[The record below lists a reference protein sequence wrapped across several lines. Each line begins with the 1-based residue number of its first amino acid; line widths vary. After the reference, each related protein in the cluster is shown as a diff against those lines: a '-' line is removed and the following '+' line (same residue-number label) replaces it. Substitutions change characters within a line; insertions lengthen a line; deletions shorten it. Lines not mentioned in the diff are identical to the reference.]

1 MQCVI
6 WARTSSAAVAARVKT
21 RTVTTNPQPTTFSLS
36 PNFLLFWIRL
46 YSSTDVCTR
55 VRTSALI
62 LVNKDTVQLQDGE
75 EPNWFSDQHS
85 TVINCAQQHST
96 VINCDQQHSTAISA
110 QLCTPS
116 HLRARVSLWLRR
128 RQQLHTARSQ
138 LNPRLAGTPT

>member
-21 RTVTTNPQPTTFSLS
+21 STVTINPQPTTFSS
-36 PNFLLFWIRL
+36 PNFLLFWMRL

-85 TVINCAQQHST
+85 I
-96 VINCDQQHSTAISA
+96 VINCDQHSTVRAVSP
-110 QLCTPS
+110 PS
-116 HLRARVSLWLRR
+116 
-128 RQQLHTARSQ
+128 
-138 LNPRLAGTPT
+138 

>member
-21 RTVTTNPQPTTFSLS
+21 STVTINPQPTTFSS

-62 LVNKDTVQLQDGE
+62 LVNKDTVQLQEGG

-85 TVINCAQQHST
+85 TVINC
-96 VINCDQQHSTAISA
+96 DQ
-110 QLCTPS
+110 L
-116 HLRARVSLWLRR
+116 
-128 RQQLHTARSQ
+128 
-138 LNPRLAGTPT
+138 